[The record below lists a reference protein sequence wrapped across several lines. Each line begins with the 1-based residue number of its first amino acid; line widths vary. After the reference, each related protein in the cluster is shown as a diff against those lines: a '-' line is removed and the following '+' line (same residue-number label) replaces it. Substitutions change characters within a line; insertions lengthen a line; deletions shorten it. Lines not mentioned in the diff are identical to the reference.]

1 MVILVS
7 KIIRG
12 KLKNLPQQR
21 KTIEQQQAELTQ
33 RDAIYSQLLPKME
46 AQLNAE
52 LGDEPD
58 WQKLYE
64 DDPVGYVRE
73 KQLWD
78 QKKEKLSAVQVEQQR
93 LQQEAMAEQQRQI
106 QSMVEEG
113 NKKLLEIIP
122 EWSKPE
128 TAAQE
133 KAAIR
138 QYAIDVLG
146 YSPEMDQVYDYR
158 ALIGL
163 RSAWLQH
170 EAGQATKKKPTQKA
184 AARVG
189 KPGSTTKKKVSSSR
203 EKVASKVKADSGKQQ
218 DAAKLFEQLLK

>member
-1 MVILVS
+1 
-7 KIIRG
+7 
-12 KLKNLPQQR
+12 
-21 KTIEQQQAELTQ
+21 
-33 RDAIYSQLLPKME
+33 
-46 AQLNAE
+46 
-52 LGDEPD
+52 
-58 WQKLYE
+58 
-64 DDPVGYVRE
+64 
-73 KQLWD
+73 
-78 QKKEKLSAVQVEQQR
+78 
-93 LQQEAMAEQQRQI
+93 
-106 QSMVEEG
+106 MVEEG

-146 YSPEMDQVYDYR
+146 YSPQEMDQVYDYR

-189 KPGSTTKKKVSSSR
+189 KPGSTTRKRSASPEKKLRQRLKQT
-203 EKVASKVKADSGKQQ
+203 GKQQ